1 MKLSEWTSVIDA
13 VIEHPLL
20 GANPSSVTACA
31 LGPKGVRE
39 HLEWMFDDPKEL
51 SSDKAIKEMVK
62 FEDAHVEQALN
73 CRWGEDSDPELLAYR
88 AWQELK
94 TKHHYT

>member
-1 MKLSEWTSVIDA
+1 MKQEQWTSVIDA
-13 VIEHPLL
+13 VMEHPLL
-20 GANPSSVTACA
+20 GANPNSVIACA

-39 HLEWMFDDPKEL
+39 HLEDMFNDQEL
-51 SSDKAIKEMVK
+51 SSDKAIKEMVEY
-62 FEDAHVEQALN
+62 EDAQVEQALN

-94 TKHHYT
+94 TKHHYN